1 MNEPRNV
8 NPDIV
13 WDPSEHTEVDA
24 RMAQLAQVRA
34 QCPVGFTQARSPHWT
49 VARYKDLQRVA
60 LDAQSF
66 SNGGAPRF
74 GRPLPPLE
82 VDPPVHA
89 LYRSAL
95 QKFFL
100 PSRVRAL
107 EPVVLASTRHL
118 LDPLVS
124 KGSGDLVREFA
135 NPLPVYALCAI
146 LGLDASRWE
155 DLKRLGEQQ
164 LGIESSDPQ
173 EQAAAQAAH
182 GELMAIANDII
193 ADRRRHQREPGEDI
207 VATFLAM
214 EVDGEPLDDAFIAG
228 MIRLFISAGHNSTT
242 NALGNMLLYLARN
255 AEAQDLLRSDPARIP
270 QAIEELL
277 RFESPVQEM
286 FRWATDEVELGGQTI
301 KAGERVGLLW
311 GSANRDEDIFPD
323 ADRCILDRR
332 PNRHLAFGY
341 GIHTCLGAPVARME
355 LRVALTEILAQTSS
369 FRLDGEVMRKPF
381 HHMGVYRLPVLL
393 LR

>member
-1 MNEPRNV
+1 MDERQNADPE
-8 NPDIV
+8 IT
-13 WDPSEHTEVDA
+13 WDPSEFTDIDA
-24 RMAQLAQVRA
+24 RMSQLAHVRA
-34 QCPVGFTQARSPHWT
+34 QCPVGFTHARSPHWT
-49 VARYKDLQRVA
+49 VARYKELQRVA
-60 LDAQSF
+60 LDAKTF

-82 VDPPVHA
+82 VDPPVHT
-89 LYRSAL
+89 LYRTAL

-107 EPVVLASTRHL
+107 EPVVLASTQQL
-118 LDPLVS
+118 LDPIVS
-124 KGSGDLVREFA
+124 RGSGDLVREFA

-146 LGLDASRWE
+146 LGLDHARWE
-155 DLKRLGEQQ
+155 DLKRLGELQ
-164 LGIESSDPQ
+164 LGIESPDPA
-173 EQAAAQAAH
+173 EQIAAQEAH
-182 GELMAIANDII
+182 GELMAIATEVI
-193 ADRRRHQREPGEDI
+193 ADRRRHPREPGEDI

-214 EVDGEPLDDAFIAG
+214 ESEGEPLGDAFIAG

-255 AEAQDLLRSDPARIP
+255 HEAQAKLRSDPALIP

-286 FRWATDEVELGGQTI
+286 FRWATEDVELGGQTI
-301 KAGERVGLLW
+301 KAGDRVGLLW
-311 GSANRDEDIFPD
+311 GSGNRDEEIFPD

-355 LRVALTEILAQTSS
+355 LRLALSEILAQTSS
-369 FRLDGEVMRKPF
+369 FRLDGEVRRKPF
-381 HHMGVYRLPVLL
+381 HHMGVYRLPVRLE
-393 LR
+393 R